1 MLSFFGAEKD
11 KERIRNASRNL
22 YDCVYIFVSSTN
34 TIFRMLNQFLG
45 TELSINTVR
54 ENLSIKENLQLLVSA
69 LREMQE
75 IVESKDKEIQQKVSL
90 PLYSK
95 IATPTPSVDERI
107 KTLRDIYA
115 QYKGVFE
122 NICGP
127 ISAVLMKHGNL
138 PEKLESAIRDLSNSP
153 VLALRVGDLLMT
165 HDEIAKAL
173 PYTPS
178 PGSSQ
183 TKSTEARP
191 RSQSI
196 NNTNFSLTNFM
207 RAAIRGQTS
216 KKDSPNPVELA
227 AGYLE
232 EVVKTLKP
240 VCESFQKTVK
250 IAEEYVSLII
260 DKLY

>member
-11 KERIRNASRNL
+11 KERLRNASRSL
-22 YDCVYIFVSSTN
+22 YDCVYMFVSSTN

-45 TELSINTVR
+45 TELPMVIVR

-69 LREMQE
+69 LKEMQE

-95 IATPTPSVDERI
+95 IATPAPSVNERI
-107 KTLRDIYA
+107 KLLRDIYT

-138 PEKLESAIRDLSNSP
+138 PEKLEAAIRDLSSSP
-153 VLALRVGDLLMT
+153 VLTLHVGELLMT
-165 HDEIAKAL
+165 YEEIAKAL
-173 PYTPS
+173 PEICS

-183 TKSTEARP
+183 IKAEA
-191 RSQSI
+191 SQASQHG
-196 NNTNFSLTNFM
+196 NVFTNQFHADSS
-207 RAAIRGQTS
+207 RGQTV
-216 KKDSPNPVELA
+216 KKGSPSPVEVA

-240 VCESFQKTVK
+240 VCERFQKTVK
-250 IAEEYVSLII
+250 MAEEYVTLII
-260 DKLY
+260 DKLQ